1 MKLEELLET
10 ALSLDRSILV
20 VVLVAVLDVEELAD
34 MMEDSEVEKPGL
46 LLVIAELLMSAV
58 LLDRRVTLDITV
70 LAVFVTMLVL
80 TREEL
85 VVELVRVLLAIYCLA
100 PITFALFA

>member
-10 ALSLDRSILV
+10 ALSPDRSILV

>member
-20 VVLVAVLDVEELAD
+20 VVFVAVLDVEELAD
-34 MMEDSEVEKPGL
+34 MMEDSGVEKPGL
-46 LLVIAELLMSAV
+46 LLVMAELLMSAV

-70 LAVFVTMLVL
+70 LAVFVTMPVL

>member
-20 VVLVAVLDVEELAD
+20 VVFVAVLDVEELAD

>member
-34 MMEDSEVEKPGL
+34 MMEDSGVEKPGL
-46 LLVIAELLMSAV
+46 LLVMAELLMSAV

>member
-10 ALSLDRSILV
+10 ALSPDRSILV
-20 VVLVAVLDVEELAD
+20 VVFVAVLDVEELAD
-34 MMEDSEVEKPGL
+34 MMEDSGVEKPGL
-46 LLVIAELLMSAV
+46 LLVMAELLMSAV